1 MKFPKILKSKR
12 GVALENTV
20 LFIIVVFSLCALL
33 TSLTLIGHRQAK
45 LENVKLLQDIQI
57 DQIGE
62 DFVASLGEQTEF
74 DEVYE
79 EYAYEVSGN
88 ALTVWR
94 SADEQKTAVLYVE
107 AELVDGQVSVK
118 RWTYGIFTIH

>member
-1 MKFPKILKSKR
+1 MVRHGQSIANMESKFAGHSDFDLSE
-12 GVALENTV
+12 L
-20 LFIIVVFSLCALL
+20 
-33 TSLTLIGHRQAK
+33 GHRQAK